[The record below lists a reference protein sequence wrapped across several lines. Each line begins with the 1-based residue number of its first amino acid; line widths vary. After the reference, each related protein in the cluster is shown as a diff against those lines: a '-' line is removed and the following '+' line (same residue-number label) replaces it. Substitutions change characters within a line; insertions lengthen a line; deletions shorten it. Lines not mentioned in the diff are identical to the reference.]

1 MGVAAGVVAGRSVEW
16 VRDREVAGAA
26 GRSQSAI
33 RPGQL
38 PAAGGRYWRAIRR
51 GPEPP
56 PPTLVITV
64 ERLGRHGPVRQRR
77 TFRLNGVGVLTW
89 RSTRSLPGSGWSSSR
104 RAATASSPLRLVER
118 VRASASS
125 SHTISSG
132 RDTLMLDMPRSWPLG
147 YLASHRTSGVVAG
160 CVYGCID

>member
-1 MGVAAGVVAGRSVEW
+1 MDKIKVTIHQATKMDYS
-16 VRDREVAGAA
+16 
-26 GRSQSAI
+26 
-33 RPGQL
+33 
-38 PAAGGRYWRAIRR
+38 PAAIAKLTSNGKWQNDISSEMQSY
-51 GPEPP
+51 EDKNNLTK
-56 PPTLVITV
+56 TLL
-64 ERLGRHGPVRQRR
+64 EM
-77 TFRLNGVGVLTW
+77 GVLTW

-104 RAATASSPLRLVER
+104 RAATASSALRLVER